1 MLLCLY
7 LADEEAPDYGSGV
20 RQSGTA
26 KISFED
32 KQFEKVRLGWF
43 VQLSPSWQIKVEIWS
58 LKKEILVMFCLQ
70 KEAKADD
77 FMFCLVPD

>member
-1 MLLCLY
+1 MVVTFGCYILFHLC

-32 KQFEKVRLGWF
+32 KQFEKVLIQRDL
-43 VQLSPSWQIKVEIWS
+43 
-58 LKKEILVMFCLQ
+58 
-70 KEAKADD
+70 
-77 FMFCLVPD
+77 

>member
-1 MLLCLY
+1 MPLWLFLKIGQFVLCGAS

-32 KQFEKVRLGWF
+32 KQFEKVT
-43 VQLSPSWQIKVEIWS
+43 S
-58 LKKEILVMFCLQ
+58 LLVVLIYS
-70 KEAKADD
+70 
-77 FMFCLVPD
+77 